1 MTKKLS
7 NIGQRIVLLATMI
20 ILLQACSNNFIELP
34 PQSTV
39 SIDVLYKTDKDFQ
52 DAVIGCYRTLQQ
64 QYQSFWIF
72 GDVRGDDSEQ
82 QVVKNDAWYLSDA
95 FILESD
101 NNLIRDTWRNY
112 YRLINRANTILARI
126 EEADASVVVNKDR
139 HIGESKFLRALAY
152 FDLVR
157 IFGAVPIV
165 TTPITPEEAYQ
176 MRRDDIER
184 VYNEVIIP
192 DLLDAETKLPQQYTG
207 SDIGRATS
215 GAAKSILG
223 KVYLTIHD
231 FVNAENK
238 LQEVTTMGYSLLA
251 NYEALFDHSNEHHS
265 EYIFDIEYEEGLGD
279 QGSVFTN
286 RFMPVSGLMNE
297 FYGVTGVGVE
307 TNSPTEALIAL
318 FEDHDLRKDITV
330 AIRGGFINGNGD
342 FVAFSQATSQTYTKK
357 YLTSVAINND
367 SKTNWKVTRYAD
379 VLLMYAEAL
388 NENNKT
394 AEALVY
400 LNQIRERAG
409 VATYSGLS
417 QSEVRERIYTE
428 RRLELS
434 FEGHRWFDLV
444 RTGRAFEV
452 MQPFGMNEYMTVFP
466 VPLEQIQI
474 VNNPEIFPQ
483 NPGYN

>member
-1 MTKKLS
+1 MKRLD
-7 NIGQRIVLLATMI
+7 IIQRVALLVALPIVM
-20 ILLQACSNNFIELP
+20 QSCSNDFIELP

-52 DAVIGCYRTLQQ
+52 DAVVSCYRTMQQ

-112 YRLINRANTILARI
+112 YRLINRANTILERI
-126 EEADASVVVNKDR
+126 EEADPSVVTNKDR
-139 HIGESKFLRALAY
+139 HIGESRFLRALAY

-157 IFGAVPIV
+157 IFGPVPIV
-165 TTPITPEEAYQ
+165 TRPITPEEAYQ
-176 MRRDDIER
+176 MSREDVER
-184 VYNEVIIP
+184 IYNEVIIP
-192 DLLDAETKLPQQYTG
+192 DLLDAENKLPTQYTG
-207 SDIGRATS
+207 ANIGRATS
-215 GAAKSILG
+215 GAAKSMLG

-231 FVNAENK
+231 FASAESK
-238 LQEVTTMGYSLLA
+238 LQEVTTMGYALLEDY
-251 NYEALFDHSNEHHS
+251 NALFDYSNEHHS
-265 EYIFDIEYEEGLGD
+265 EYIFDIEYQEGLGD

-286 RFMPVSGLMNE
+286 RFMPISGLMNE

-307 TNSPTEALIAL
+307 TNSPSEELMAL
-318 FEDHDLRKDITV
+318 FEDHDARKDITV
-330 AIRGGFINGNGD
+330 AIRGGFINDEGE
-342 FVAFSQATSQTYTKK
+342 FVAFPQATSQTYTKK
-357 YLTSVAINND
+357 YLTPVAMNND
-367 SKTNWKVTRYAD
+367 SRANWKVTRYAD

-394 AEALVY
+394 TDALIY

-409 VATYSGLS
+409 VAAYSGLS
-417 QSEVRERIYTE
+417 QDEARERISDE

-452 MQPFGMNEYMTVFP
+452 MEPFGMNEYMTVFP

-474 VNNPEIFPQ
+474 INNQEIFPQ

>member
-1 MTKKLS
+1 MALLMVLP
-7 NIGQRIVLLATMI
+7 IVM
-20 ILLQACSNNFIELP
+20 QSCNNDFIELP

-39 SIDVLYKTDKDFQ
+39 SIDVLYNTDKDFQ
-52 DAVIGCYRTLQQ
+52 DAVIGCYRTMQE

-112 YRLINRANTILARI
+112 YRLINRANTILERI
-126 EEADASVVVNKDR
+126 EEADPSIVANKDR
-139 HIGESKFLRALAY
+139 HIGETRFLRALAY

-157 IFGAVPIV
+157 IFGPVPLV
-165 TTPITPEEAYQ
+165 TRPITPGEAYQ
-176 MRRDDIER
+176 MRREDVER

-192 DLLDAETKLPQQYTG
+192 DLLDAESKLPTRYTG
-207 SDIGRATS
+207 ANIGRATS
-215 GAAKSILG
+215 GAAKSMLG

-231 FVNAENK
+231 FVNAESK

-251 NYEALFDHSNEHHS
+251 DYDALFDYTNEHHS
-265 EYIFDIEYEEGLGD
+265 EYIFDIEYQEGLGD

-286 RFMPVSGLMNE
+286 RFMPISGLMNE

-307 TNSPTEALIAL
+307 TNSPSEALIAL

-330 AIRGGFINGNGD
+330 AIRGGFINDEGT
-342 FVAFSQATSQTYTKK
+342 FIAFSQATSQTYTKK
-357 YLTSVAINND
+357 YLTPVAINND
-367 SKTNWKVTRYAD
+367 SRANWKVTRYAD

-394 AEALVY
+394 TDALIY
-400 LNQIRERAG
+400 LNQVRERAG
-409 VATYSGLS
+409 VEAYSGLS
-417 QSEVRERIYTE
+417 QAETREKIYEE

-452 MQPFGMNEYMTVFP
+452 MEPLGMNEYMTVFP

-474 VNNPEIFPQ
+474 INNSEIFPQ